1 MSSLI
6 TAITTILSLL
16 YSVIRFGRDTASRFN
31 IFKKNREIKK
41 EYQQGREAVKDGDV
55 EKINDIIRGK

>member
-16 YSVIRFGRDTASRFN
+16 YSVIRFSRDTVSRFN
-31 IFKKNREIKK
+31 IFKKNREIKQ
-41 EYQQGREAVKDGDV
+41 EYQQGREAVQDGDV